1 MDFCRFFPL
10 KKRKIFQIFISSSG
24 KISCIKYCIL
34 VGTTVIIE
42 LVIMIKLIIMI
53 MKIDNKSNDD
63 NINNGKVSSRNI

>member
-1 MDFCRFFPL
+1 M
-10 KKRKIFQIFISSSG
+10 KKRKIFQTFISSSG
-24 KISCIKYCIL
+24 KISCIKHCIL
-34 VGTTVIIE
+34 VGTIVIID